1 MSIVALLGV
10 AQVYG
15 QNTNPCAGVP
25 GNNLFRNDWSSCATY
40 FWCNNGVAV
49 HTVPCAAGLGFD
61 ELLQQCTPAAAT
73 CPSCPPSKDISV
85 RHELLKL

>member
-1 MSIVALLGV
+1 MSTVALLGV

-25 GNNLFRNDWSSCATY
+25 GNNLFRNDWSSCGAN

-49 HTVPCAAGLGFD
+49 HTVPCPVGLGFD
-61 ELLQQCTPAAAT
+61 EALQQCTQAAAT
-73 CPSCPPSKDISV
+73 CPPCPPTQNIAV
-85 RHELLKL
+85 RFKMIKL